1 MPQKILIDPVTR
13 IEGHAK
19 VTIQLGDDGQVL
31 DARLHITQLRGFEKF
46 CENRPFYEMPAL
58 MARICGICPVSHL
71 IASSKTCD
79 AILGV
84 NIPPNAARLRRILNL
99 AQILQS
105 HALSVFHLSS
115 PDLLLG
121 MDAPPET
128 RHLFGV
134 AAVAPE
140 VARDGIA
147 LRRIGQQIIEILAG
161 KRIHPAWVVPGGV
174 SHALTEEKR
183 DQIQQMLPDGIV
195 AVQRSLDRFRGLFQ
209 RFPEEMASFANFP
222 SLFLG
227 LTDGAGKLEYYD
239 GPLRMVGSDGNVI
252 ADHLR
257 ADDYQNYLGEVA
269 EDDSYLKSAF
279 YRPWGYPDGIY
290 RVGPLARLNLVS
302 NCGTPLA
309 DHELGLLRTFAGS
322 PLLGSFHYHHA
333 RLIEM
338 LHVTERM
345 QELLAHPDV
354 LSPHVRAVAEP
365 NCEEGVGISEAPR
378 GTLLHHYKVDRN
390 GLMRWANLIIAT
402 GHNNLAMNRGVKQA
416 ATYFVRDGKLSPG
429 ALNRVEA
436 VIRAFDP
443 CLSCSTHAIGQMPLR
458 IEVRDPAGAL
468 LDHCRRD

>member
-1 MPQKILIDPVTR
+1 
-13 IEGHAK
+13 
-19 VTIQLGDDGQVL
+19 
-31 DARLHITQLRGFEKF
+31 
-46 CENRPFYEMPAL
+46 
-58 MARICGICPVSHL
+58 
-71 IASSKTCD
+71 
-79 AILGV
+79 
-84 NIPPNAARLRRILNL
+84 
-99 AQILQS
+99 
-105 HALSVFHLSS
+105 
-115 PDLLLG
+115 
-121 MDAPPET
+121 
-128 RHLFGV
+128 LFGV

-269 EDDSYLKSAF
+269 EEDSYLKSAF

-354 LSPHVRAVAEP
+354 LSPHVRAFAEP